1 MNGQKKSLMRT
12 LLLIGMGLMIPCYLF
27 TVGNTAFSP
36 WELYDR
42 NRLALV
48 ILTPLCLGLL
58 LLLGRAAR
66 AGVFEKHER
75 AMLVGFA
82 LFYLVCQ
89 LVMSRLLRFTPITDL
104 EQCYTAAQLLV
115 DQGGFRNLERPFIYF
130 TRYPHNLGLVDL
142 LAGIFWFFGLFG
154 WADRFAQA
162 ALVCS
167 LLFTVGLLGF
177 GAAVQAFRRR
187 TGAGTHAAD
196 VCGLS
201 AVSVLHDRA
210 VYRCIFAFVFVR
222 HPMELPES
230 KGCPERKAAGWL
242 CAGVRACRVCRR
254 ADSVY
259 DHHCGDCLSDCDVL

>member
-162 ALVCS
+162 
-167 LLFTVGLLGF
+167 
-177 GAAVQAFRRR
+177 
-187 TGAGTHAAD
+187 GAGLAACCLRS
-196 VCGLS
+196 VC
-201 AVSVLHDRA
+201 
-210 VYRCIFAFVFVR
+210 
-222 HPMELPES
+222 
-230 KGCPERKAAGWL
+230 WL
-242 CAGVRACRVCRR
+242 RRGCAGV
-254 ADSVY
+254 
-259 DHHCGDCLSDCDVL
+259 